1 MANTTPT
8 DIETTVSVL
17 PTETEGLAL
26 RLRHVNKTYG
36 TGDLKTKVLFDI
48 NLDLPSGEL
57 VMISGPSGCGKTTL
71 ISIVAGILQHD
82 SGEINLFNTP
92 IHQLSNAQKTEFRKQ
107 NVGFIFQ
114 QFNLLPTLTAQENVA
129 TPLLIQKMNRQ
140 QAFQRAAN
148 TLEQVGLGNRL
159 DAYARELSG
168 GQQQRVAIARA
179 LVLQPRLIVCDEPT
193 ASLDAKTGQTV
204 LELLRAVAKQ
214 TGRCVLVVTHDN
226 RIFHYADRM
235 VEMEDG
241 RITKVYSQVSN

>member
-1 MANTTPT
+1 MDETGVLQASIPPQATT
-8 DIETTVSVL
+8 
-17 PTETEGLAL
+17 LAL
-26 RLRHVNKTYG
+26 RLRHVNKSYG
-36 TGDLKTKVLFDI
+36 LGNLKTQVLFDVD
-48 NLDLPSGEL
+48 LDLPSGEM

-71 ISIVAGILQHD
+71 ISIIAGILQHD
-82 SGEINLFNTP
+82 SGQIDLFDTP

-129 TPLLIQKMNRQ
+129 IPLLIQQIDRK
-140 QAFQRAAN
+140 QAFQRAAK
-148 TLEQVGLGNRL
+148 TLDQVGLGNRL
-159 DAYARELSG
+159 EAYARELSG

-204 LELLRAVAKQ
+204 LELLQAVAKQ
-214 TGRCVLVVTHDN
+214 SGRCVLVVTHDN

-241 RITKVYSQVSN
+241 RITRVYSQASPS